1 MIQKYEEAYQYLLN
15 NNISLVKL
23 CEMFHIGRGH
33 FTKQIKELGF
43 EVHNYQNE
51 SCIDESIFEQI
62 DTEEKAY
69 WLGFLYADGY
79 VAKDGF
85 TVSVSL
91 KEEDRNHL
99 YKFKRFLNVPNKVGF
114 KKVYLH
120 NKNTGETKE
129 YPTAT
134 FSINRKKIHE
144 DLIAKG
150 CVPQKTFNLKFPSED
165 ILPKDLVHHFVRGF
179 VDGDG
184 WVGIGI
190 QSRGARFSRLNIT
203 CASIDFLNDL
213 VDAMGWEHRA
223 IHSKQNSKAVQ
234 MEWGSYK
241 TFEML
246 KDMYEDATVYL
257 DRKYQKYLEL
267 KEIMKLKNAVLNQ
280 TE

>member
-33 FTKQIKELGF
+33 FTKQIKDLGF

-51 SCIDESIFEQI
+51 SCIDESVFEKI

-79 VAKDGF
+79 VAKDRF
-85 TVSVSL
+85 TVSISL

-99 YKFKRFLNVPNKVGF
+99 YKFKKFLNAPNKIGF
-114 KKVYLH
+114 KKVCLY
-120 NKNTGETKE
+120 NKNTDEVKE

-144 DLIAKG
+144 DLIDKG
-150 CVPQKTFNLKFPSED
+150 CIPQKTFKLKFPSEET
-165 ILPKDLVHHFVRGF
+165 LPQNLIRHFVRGF

-184 WVGIGI
+184 YIGI
-190 QSRGARFSRLNIT
+190 DIQSEKACYPRLNIT
-203 CASIDFLNDL
+203 CASADFLLNL
-213 VDAMGWEHRA
+213 VKAMSWECKALR
-223 IHSKQNSKAVQ
+223 SKQNNKAFQ
-234 MEWGSYK
+234 MEWHSYK

-246 KDMYEDATVYL
+246 ETLYENATIYL
-257 DRKYQKYLEL
+257 DRKYQRYLEL